1 MARLAMKTTLLAG
14 AAFSLLTGSVFA
26 ADLSVPPL
34 PYAPPPPPPFTW
46 TSCYGGLRAGGGV
59 GQSDL
64 TDIAGVVSPT
74 SGFSAANVNVSG
86 WMAGGQLG
94 CDYQFAPSWVVG
106 IEGAVTGGDIGATSN
121 FALAP
126 FPGDTA
132 TYKVTTDFLYS
143 ATARVGYAWDRLL
156 LYAKGGVAGAGNK
169 YSAFDSF
176 QTYNFQGTENR
187 VGWTAGA
194 GVEWALWEDW
204 SVRLEYGYFG
214 FGAQNVTFTDST
226 ITGVSGPVSIKQNI
240 QLITLGVNFH
250 AYAGP

>member
-1 MARLAMKTTLLAG
+1 MKRTLFAS
-14 AAFSLLTGSVFA
+14 AAFLLLTASGFA
-26 ADLSVPPL
+26 ADLGAPPA
-34 PYAPPPPPPFTW
+34 PYAAPPPPPPFTW

-74 SGFSAANVNVSG
+74 SGFSAENLNISG

-94 CDYQFAPSWVVG
+94 CDYQFAANWVIG

-121 FALAP
+121 FALTP
-126 FPGDTA
+126 FPGDFA
-132 TYKVTTDFLYS
+132 AYKETTDFMMS
-143 ATARVGYAWDRLL
+143 ATARLGYAWDHWL
-156 LYAKGGVAGAGNK
+156 LYAKGGFAGAGNK
-169 YSAFDSF
+169 YSTFDSM

-187 VGWTAGA
+187 IGWTAGA
-194 GVEWALWEDW
+194 GIEWALWEDW
-204 SVRLEYGYFG
+204 SVRLEYDYFG
-214 FGAQNVTFTDST
+214 LGAQNVTFIDST
-226 ITGVSGPVSIKQNI
+226 ISGVTGPVSIKQNI